1 MNYQDKFDQMM
12 DRPMKKLGRIFPK
25 SVVNRVKAE
34 EFERELRDERIKDLV
49 LCDIQSDGDATSEAV
64 GTQATLSR
72 LNSSNGWQIGQE
84 LKELLIQAI
93 ERQSDEADQEL
104 ASISERLLTNT

>member
-1 MNYQDKFDQMM
+1 M
-12 DRPMKKLGRIFPK
+12 
-25 SVVNRVKAE
+25 
-34 EFERELRDERIKDLV
+34 RELRDERIKDLV

-104 ASISERLLTNT
+104 GKYFRETAYEYIAKSVEDLI